1 VVAQRV
7 DCNATHLLIFTRGIV
22 PGNHALD
29 FVAQSFIQRL
39 LASNGS
45 PAGSFGSTPG
55 FENFTST
62 LRLEAP

>member
-7 DCNATHLLIFTRGIV
+7 DSNATHLLIFTSGIV

-29 FVAQSFIQRL
+29 FVAEGFIQRL

-45 PAGSFGSTPG
+45 SAGSFGSTPG
-55 FENFTST
+55 FQNFTST
-62 LRLEAP
+62 L